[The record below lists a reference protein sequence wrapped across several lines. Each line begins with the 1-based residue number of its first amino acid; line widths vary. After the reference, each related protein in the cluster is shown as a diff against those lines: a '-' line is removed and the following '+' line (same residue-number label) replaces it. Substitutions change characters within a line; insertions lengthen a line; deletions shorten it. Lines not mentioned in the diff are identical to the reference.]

1 MTNYAAARTHMVDSQ
16 IHTMGVV
23 DEAILEAFRTVPRE
37 QFVPTERMGV
47 AYNDEDLAV
56 GPGRYLLEPLTQARM
71 MQAAE
76 PVPSDIVLDVGGATG
91 YSAALLAKIAMRVV
105 AVDDNAGFLA
115 HAEKEWIQ
123 QGLTS
128 IIPHLGA
135 LAEGCATHGPYSLIF
150 VNGSVAE
157 IPESLTRLLAAEGRL
172 VAVVKGRNDKIGK
185 AVLVKKSA
193 SGALSE
199 RVLFD
204 AAVPYLPGFEPKAEF
219 VF

>member
-23 DEAILEAFRTVPRE
+23 SDAVLEAFRTVPRE
-37 QFVPTERMGV
+37 QFVPTEKMGI
-47 AYNDEDLAV
+47 AYTDEDLSI
-56 GPGRYLLEPLTQARM
+56 GPGRYLLEPVTQARM
-71 MQAAE
+71 MQAAL
-76 PVPSDIVLDVGGATG
+76 PTPSDTVLDIGGATG
-91 YSAALLAKIAMRVV
+91 YSAALFAHIAGSVV

-123 QGLTS
+123 QGLTN
-128 IIPHLGA
+128 IVPHLGP
-135 LAEGCATHGPYSLIF
+135 LAEGCPTHAPYSLIF
-150 VNGSVAE
+150 VGGSVAA
-157 IPESLTRLLAAEGRL
+157 IPESLLALLAPEGRL
-172 VAVVKGRNDKIGK
+172 VTVVKGRDGKIGR
-185 AVLVKKSA
+185 AVLVQKSA